1 MKKDGKKKEQAG
13 QVEKKKPTRKL
24 YMDENAF

>member
-1 MKKDGKKKEQAG
+1 MKKDGKKRASRSG
-13 QVEKKKPTRKL
+13 RKKKPTRKL